1 MNFGYP
7 FTPYSAN
14 MAQEQYMGNVG
25 TNMPNMQTMPNMD
38 YMQGQMPMQGCGMG
52 MMQGCGMG
60 MMQGGCMSQQVMQ
73 PGCSQVVQQTCAV
86 DMPYYVNYNTHVVNN
101 VVRRHIQI
109 PVYSQT
115 QQTVYFDEWQTGC
128 GCGCNR

>member
-25 TNMPNMQTMPNMD
+25 TNMPNMQAMPNMD

-52 MMQGCGMG
+52 MMQGCGIG
-60 MMQGGCMSQQVMQ
+60 AMQGGCMSQQAMQ

-86 DMPYYVNYNTHVVNN
+86 DMPYYVNYNTHAVSNLCYIKWSKNAKKVPKS
-101 VVRRHIQI
+101 V
-109 PVYSQT
+109 
-115 QQTVYFDEWQTGC
+115 
-128 GCGCNR
+128 

>member
-25 TNMPNMQTMPNMD
+25 TNMPNMQAMPNMD
-38 YMQGQMPMQGCGMG
+38 YMQGQMPMQGCGIG
-52 MMQGCGMG
+52 AMQGCGMG
-60 MMQGGCMSQQVMQ
+60 MMQGGCMSQQAMQ
-73 PGCSQVVQQTCAV
+73 PACSQVVQQTCAV

-115 QQTVYFDEWQTGC
+115 QETIYFDEWQAGC

>member
-1 MNFGYP
+1 
-7 FTPYSAN
+7 

-25 TNMPNMQTMPNMD
+25 TNMPNMQAMPNMD
-38 YMQGQMPMQGCGMG
+38 CMQGQVP
-52 MMQGCGMG
+52 MQGCGMG
-60 MMQGGCMSQQVMQ
+60 MMQGGCMSQQAMQ

-115 QQTVYFDEWQTGC
+115 QETIYFDEWQAGC

>member
-25 TNMPNMQTMPNMD
+25 TNMPNMQAMPNMD

-60 MMQGGCMSQQVMQ
+60 MMQGGCMSQQAMQ
-73 PGCSQVVQQTCAV
+73 PACSQVVQQTCAV

-115 QQTVYFDEWQTGC
+115 QETIYFDEWQAGC

>member
-1 MNFGYP
+1 
-7 FTPYSAN
+7 

-25 TNMPNMQTMPNMD
+25 TNMPNMQAMPNMD

-52 MMQGCGMG
+52 MMQGGCGIG
-60 MMQGGCMSQQVMQ
+60 AMQGGCMSQQAMQ
-73 PGCSQVVQQTCAV
+73 PACSQVVQQTCAV

-115 QQTVYFDEWQTGC
+115 QETIYFDEWQAGC

>member
-1 MNFGYP
+1 
-7 FTPYSAN
+7 

-25 TNMPNMQTMPNMD
+25 TNMPHMQAMPNMD

-52 MMQGCGMG
+52 MMQGCGIG
-60 MMQGGCMSQQVMQ
+60 AMQGGCMSQQAMQ
-73 PGCSQVVQQTCAV
+73 PACSQVVQQTCAV

-115 QQTVYFDEWQTGC
+115 QETIYFDEWQAGC